1 MPLKP
6 FIVDCDTGRDDALLL
21 WCALALKLPLAGVIA
36 SYGNVAMASV
46 LDNTARVLALGGRE
60 DLPLFAGASRPSRR
74 HSGYE
79 NVVAPR
85 QTKSGNGLANVHL
98 PRTNRKLADYG
109 GPVPLANGI
118 EAIARDNREPLDYI
132 LIGPATN
139 LAAICNVLGGRTKE
153 VIGTVTM
160 MGGKFQPLWDQIP
173 GADFNVLADP
183 YALRAVLEAGVGV
196 RFVPMNA
203 TYPVALD
210 LPDVQALAASTEIA
224 KWAQEIMVAHCRH
237 FAPEPVFRFH
247 DPAVLMAVLAP
258 EGFKSKTL
266 DINVDEKSEEFGRLI
281 DSDNGY
287 PVQLYQAEKTL
298 HEKFLNG
305 ILSAL
310 GLSRVG

>member
-21 WCALALKLPLAGVIA
+21 WCALTLKLPLAGVIA
-36 SYGNVAMASV
+36 SYGNVAMTSV

-60 DLPLFAGASRPSRR
+60 DIPLFAGASRPSRR
-74 HSGYE
+74 HAGYE

-85 QTKSGNGLANVHL
+85 QKKSGNGLANVHL
-98 PRTNRKLADYG
+98 PRVERKLPEYG
-109 GPVPLANGI
+109 GPGPLAESI
-118 EAIARDNREPLDYI
+118 EAVARDNKGPVDYI

-139 LAAICNVLGGRTKE
+139 LAAICGALGGKTKE

-183 YALRAVLEAGVGV
+183 YALRAILDAGVGI

-203 TYPVALD
+203 TYPIALD
-210 LPDVQALAASTEIA
+210 LPDVQALVASSEIG

-247 DPAVLMAVLAP
+247 DPAVLMAALAP
-258 EGFKSKTL
+258 ESFYNEKL
-266 DINVDEKSEEFGRLI
+266 DVNLDETSADFGRLLPV
-281 DSDNGY
+281 DDGY
-287 PVQLYQAEKTL
+287 PVQLYSADEAMRA
-298 HEKFLNG
+298 KFLNG

-310 GLSRVG
+310 GLSPA

>member
-1 MPLKP
+1 MSLKP

-21 WCALALKLPLAGVIA
+21 WCALALNLPLAGVVA
-36 SYGNVAMASV
+36 SYGNVAMSNV
-46 LDNTARVLALGGRE
+46 LDNTARVLALAGRE
-60 DLPLFAGASRPSRR
+60 DVPLFAGASRPSRR
-74 HSGYE
+74 HAGYE

-85 QTKSGNGLANVHL
+85 QKKSGNGLANIHL
-98 PRTNRKLADYG
+98 PRTERKLPEYG
-109 GPVPLANGI
+109 GPGLLAESI
-118 EAIARDNREPLDYI
+118 EAIAKDNKGPVDYI

-139 LAAICNVLGGRTKE
+139 LAAICNALGGRTKE

-183 YALRAVLEAGVGV
+183 YALHAVLDAGVEI

-210 LPDVQALAASTEIA
+210 LPGVQALAASSEVA

-247 DPAVLMAVLAP
+247 DPAVLMAALAP
-258 EGFKSKTL
+258 EGFSGETL
-266 DINVDEKSEEFGRLI
+266 DINLDEKIPDFGRLLSV
-281 DSDNGY
+281 DQGY
-287 PVQLYQAEKTL
+287 PAQIFHADDAM
-298 HEKFLNG
+298 HAKFLTG

-310 GLSRVG
+310 GLSRAA

>member
-21 WCALALKLPLAGVIA
+21 WCALSLKLPLAGVIA
-36 SYGNVAMASV
+36 SYGNVAMSDV
-46 LDNTARVLALGGRE
+46 LDNTARVMALGGRE
-60 DLPLFAGASRPSRR
+60 DIPLFAGASRPSRR
-74 HSGYE
+74 HAGYE

-85 QTKSGNGLANVHL
+85 QKKSGNGLANVHL
-98 PRTNRKLADYG
+98 PRTNRKLPEYG
-109 GPVPLANGI
+109 GPGPLAENI
-118 EAIARDNREPLDYI
+118 EAIAKDNKGPVDYI

-139 LAAICNVLGGRTKE
+139 LAAICNVLGGKTKK

-173 GADFNVLADP
+173 GADFNILADP
-183 YALRAVLEAGVGV
+183 YALQSVLEAGLEV

-210 LPDVQALAASTEIA
+210 LADVQTLTGSSEMA

-258 EGFKSKTL
+258 EGFVSKTL
-266 DINVDEKSEEFGRLI
+266 DINVDEKSEEFGRLLA
-281 DSDNGY
+281 SDDGY
-287 PVQLYQAEKTL
+287 PVQIYGADEAMHT
-298 HEKFLNG
+298 KFRNG

-310 GLSRVG
+310 GLARAA